1 MSREVAK
8 EVFINAPADVVWKAL
23 TEARGLTQWFSVDAR
38 VAPGVGGSVWVSW
51 GEGAAGE
58 APITGWEPAR
68 HFQWTET
75 RGPVKVAID
84 FHLEARDGGTVVR
97 LVQSGFGDGPEWDDE
112 FHMVEGGWSYFM
124 AHLQWYLERHRDVR
138 RDLIGFRTRVAMT
151 REDAFARLVSLT
163 DGLETTPVVYKVATC
178 QAAFLIPSLNDAIL
192 FIEIEPGAGMVRGG
206 FWLSTYGLG
215 DTRFESVRAEFTA
228 AYDAA
233 LGLGGGDTR

>member
-1 MSREVAK
+1 MSREVVK

-23 TEARGLTQWFSVDAR
+23 TDARELTQWFSVDAK

-58 APITGWEPAR
+58 TPITAWEPNR

-75 RGPVKVAID
+75 RGPVKIAVD
-84 FHLEARDGGTVVR
+84 FHLETRDGGTVLR

-112 FHMVEGGWSYFM
+112 FHMVEGGWSYFTT
-124 AHLQWYLERHRDVR
+124 HLQFYLERHRDVR
-138 RDLIGFRTRVAMT
+138 RDLIGLRARAALT
-151 REDAFARLVSLT
+151 REEAFARLVALT
-163 DGLETTPVVYKVATC
+163 NGLDATPVVYKAATC

-192 FIEIEPGAGMVRGG
+192 FIEIEPGAETVGGG

-215 DTRFESVRAEFTA
+215 DARFATVRSQFTA

-233 LGLGGGDTR
+233 LGLGGGA

>member
-1 MSREVAK
+1 MSREVVK
-8 EVFINAPADVVWKAL
+8 EVFIKAPADVVWKAL
-23 TEARGLTQWFSVDAR
+23 TEADRLTQWFSVDAR
-38 VAPGVGGSVWVSW
+38 VAPGMGGSIWVFW

-58 APITGWEPAR
+58 APITGWEPNR

-84 FHLEARDGGTVVR
+84 FHLESRDGGTVVR
-97 LVQSGFGDGPEWDDE
+97 LVQSGFGDGSEWDDE

-124 AHLQWYLERHRDVR
+124 THLQWYLERHRDVR
-138 RDLIGFRTRVAMT
+138 RDLIGFRARVAMT
-151 REDAFARLVSLT
+151 REAAFARLVSIT

-192 FIEIEPGAGMVRGG
+192 FIEIEPGAETVRGG

-215 DTRFESVRAEFTA
+215 DSRFAAVRDQFTA

-233 LGLGGGDTR
+233 LGLGEGDSR

>member
-1 MSREVAK
+1 MSREVVK
-8 EVFINAPADVVWKAL
+8 EVFIKAPADVVWKAL
-23 TEARGLTQWFSVDAR
+23 TEADELTQWFSVDAR

-58 APITGWEPAR
+58 APITGWEPNR

-84 FHLEARDGGTVVR
+84 FHLETRDGGTVVR

-138 RDLIGFRTRVAMT
+138 RDLIGFRAPAAMT
-151 REDAFARLVSLT
+151 REAAFARLVSIT

-192 FIEIEPGAGMVRGG
+192 FIEIEPGAEMVRGG

-215 DTRFESVRAEFTA
+215 DARFAAVRHQFTA

-233 LGLGGGDTR
+233 LGIG